1 MGDRLDWDWKVMY
14 PLTKNVRVRHN
25 KFAPGQG
32 DDAKNTDQKS
42 TRES

>member
-1 MGDRLDWDWKVMY
+1 MGLEGDKIS
-14 PLTKNVRVRHN
+14 LTKNVKVWHN

-42 TRES
+42 TRERVKNSP